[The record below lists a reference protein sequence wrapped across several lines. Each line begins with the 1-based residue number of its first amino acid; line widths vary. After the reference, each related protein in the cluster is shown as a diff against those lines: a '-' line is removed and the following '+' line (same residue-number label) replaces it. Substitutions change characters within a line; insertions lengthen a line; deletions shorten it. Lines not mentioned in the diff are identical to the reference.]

1 MSVGSAD
8 VSEMEN
14 LLIGVERG
22 SQAAGKP
29 LYPHGPGFGIDLESP
44 QHMASERQLYRR
56 CYSASSP
63 KQAYDILVH
72 LLRPRTE
79 SGLKTWLCW
88 LTS

>member
-29 LYPHGPGFGIDLESP
+29 LYPHGPGFGIDLESHHHIP
-44 QHMASERQLYRR
+44 PEKQLYRR
-56 CYSASSP
+56 YCSASPP
-63 KQAYDILVH
+63 KQACDLSVE

-79 SGLKTWLCW
+79 GCFT
-88 LTS
+88 T